1 LDLEEPDHVLWRIW
15 GLQVLLIVQ
24 MFFTEKVDLINE
36 VLTEA
41 IDVFGDISLGS
52 EVYLVGEIPDHLIT
66 WILDHLYDLLLF

>member
-1 LDLEEPDHVLWRIW
+1 
-15 GLQVLLIVQ
+15 

-66 WILDHLYDLLLF
+66 